1 MLNFTFQLP
10 TLALF
15 GEGQIQ
21 AIREHIPQDARILVT
36 TGGGSVKKNG
46 VFAQ

>member
-1 MLNFTFQLP
+1 MLNFTFKLP

-21 AIREHIPQDARILVT
+21 AIREHIPQDVSAQNYSHKLAFL
-36 TGGGSVKKNG
+36 
-46 VFAQ
+46 FA